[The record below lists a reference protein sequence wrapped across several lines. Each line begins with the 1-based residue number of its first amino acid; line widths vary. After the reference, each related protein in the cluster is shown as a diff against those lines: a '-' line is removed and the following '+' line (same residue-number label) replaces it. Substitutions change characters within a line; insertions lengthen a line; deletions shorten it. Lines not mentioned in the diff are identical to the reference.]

1 MKITNLSRMLVVTPL
16 LLIFGCNSEYK
27 ALEAPR
33 IGHLTGYSDEK
44 SRALELESL
53 PILDE
58 KSSLSDYLTYAA
70 LNNPGLEAAFNRW
83 KAALEQIPQ
92 VKSLPDPRFNY
103 RYYIEPVET
112 RVGAQRQAFGASQMF
127 PWFGKLN
134 LQGDIAAQAANAARQ
149 RLEAAKLK
157 LFYQVKDAYYE
168 YYYIQRAI
176 SILEENFQLLQSF
189 ESVVRTRYQAAS
201 ASHPDVIRIQV
212 ELGKLEDRLK
222 TVEDLQGPVIA
233 RLNASLNR
241 PAETPVP
248 KPAQIEERNVSLTDQ
263 EILDMVAQYNP
274 ELAAMQA
281 EIDKSKTAIDLAK
294 KNYYPDVTLG
304 IDVINTEESTSAV
317 RPRDSGQDAVIAS
330 LSLNIPIWQ
339 KKLDAAQNQAKY
351 QYFSAMQ
358 SRDEMLNNLKAQ
370 TKSSLYNFRDGQR
383 KMSLY
388 RDTLIPKAEESVK
401 AVETS
406 FSAGNN
412 SFTDMIDAQR
422 VMLEFELS
430 YERALADKAQSL
442 AELEM
447 LAGGQLPSIENSQ
460 PSQSVIEQGN

>member
-1 MKITNLSRMLVVTPL
+1 MKKTTLSKILVVGL
-16 LLIFGCNSEYK
+16 ILFIFGCRSQYGS
-27 ALEAPR
+27 LEAGSS
-33 IGHLTGYSDEK
+33 GHLSGYSDEK
-44 SRALELESL
+44 SLARESESL
-53 PILDE
+53 PRLDE
-58 KSSLSDYLTYAA
+58 KSTLSDYLTYAA

-83 KAALEQIPQ
+83 KAALEQITQ

-127 PWFGKLN
+127 PWFGKLE
-134 LQGDIAAQAANAARQ
+134 LQGDAAAQAANAARQ
-149 RLEAAKLK
+149 RFEAARLK
-157 LFYQVKDAYYE
+157 LYYQVKDAYYE

-176 SILEENFQLLQSF
+176 AILQENVQLLQSF
-189 ESVVRTRYQAAS
+189 ESVVRTRYQVAA

-233 RLNASLNR
+233 RLNAALNR

-248 KPAQIEERNVSLTDQ
+248 QPAQIEERNVSSTDQ
-263 EILDMVAQYNP
+263 DILDMVARYNP
-274 ELAAMQA
+274 ELAAMEY
-281 EIDKSKTAIDLAK
+281 EIARSKTAIDLAK

-317 RPRDSGQDAVIAS
+317 QPKDSGRDAVIAS

-339 KKLDAAQNQAKY
+339 KKLDAEQNQAKY
-351 QYFSAMQ
+351 QYFSAVQ
-358 SRDEMLNNLKAQ
+358 SKDQMLNNLNVK
-370 TKSSLYNFRDGQR
+370 TKLALYNFRDGQR
-383 KMSLY
+383 KISLY

-401 AVETS
+401 ATETS

-430 YERALADKAQSL
+430 YERALADKARSL

-447 LAGGQLPSIENSQ
+447 LAGQQISSIENSQ
-460 PSQSVIEQGN
+460 SAQSVIEQEN